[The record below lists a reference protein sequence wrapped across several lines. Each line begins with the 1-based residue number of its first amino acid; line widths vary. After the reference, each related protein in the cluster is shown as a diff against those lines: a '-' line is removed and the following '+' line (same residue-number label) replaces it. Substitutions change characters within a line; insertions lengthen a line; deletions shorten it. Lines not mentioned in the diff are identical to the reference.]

1 MIMIRGHRADH
12 MRRRD
17 FIKAIAGSAIISPF
31 AARAQQPKVVRLGYL
46 KLTAPNGHLAHI
58 NVAHV
63 TSIRAD
69 TQISG
74 ANAEL
79 GMASGK
85 VHGVQ
90 ESVEDI
96 VQQITA
102 GQRGGVP
109 WIKLTEPNGNLIHI
123 NVAQVTSVRAD
134 TQIPGANTEIS
145 MASGKLQGVQEKID
159 DVMQLI
165 AATAEQQ
172 D

>member
-1 MIMIRGHRADH
+1 MVMIHGHRADH
-12 MRRRD
+12 MRRRE
-17 FIKAIAGSAIISPF
+17 FIKAIAGSAALWPL
-31 AARAQQPKVVRLGYL
+31 AARAQQPKVVRQGYL
-46 KLTAPNGHLAHI
+46 KLTAPNGKLTHI
-58 NVAHV
+58 NVTQV
-63 TSIRAD
+63 TFIRAD
-69 TQISG
+69 TQIFG

-102 GQRGGVP
+102 GQRGGAP

-123 NVAQVTSVRAD
+123 NVAQITFIKAD
-134 TQIPGANTEIS
+134 TQVPGANAELS
-145 MASGKLQGVQEKID
+145 MASGKIHAVQEKVD

-165 AATAEQQ
+165 AATEEQ
-172 D
+172 

>member
-1 MIMIRGHRADH
+1 MIMIHRHRADH

-17 FIKAIAGSAIISPF
+17 LIKAIAGAAAIWPL
-31 AARAQQPKVVRLGYL
+31 AARAQQPKAVRLGYL

-58 NVAHV
+58 NVTQV
-63 TSIRAD
+63 TFIRAD

-85 VHGVQ
+85 VHGVR
-90 ESVEDI
+90 ESVEEI

-102 GQRGGVP
+102 GQHGGMP

-123 NVAQVTSVRAD
+123 NVAQVVSVRAD
-134 TQIPGANTEIS
+134 TQIPGAYAELS
-145 MASGKLQGVQEKID
+145 MTSGKIHGVQENVD
-159 DVMQLI
+159 DIMELI
-165 AATAEQQ
+165 AATE
-172 D
+172 